1 MIHVLAAVI
10 CINDRFLIATRPN
23 GTHLAGKWEFPGGKI
38 EPYETAGD
46 GLKREIKE
54 ELGVAVIVMDK
65 MFSTIHSYSEKTV
78 CLDFYRAL
86 PEDMNNFNPKPLDGQ
101 ELAWVKKSDMKS
113 YDFAEADKGIIEF
126 LMQVTN

>member
-10 CINDRFLIATRPN
+10 CLDGRFLVATRPD

-38 EPYETAGD
+38 EVDETAGE
-46 GLKREIKE
+46 GLKREIEE
-54 ELGVAVIVMDK
+54 ELGVFVIVLDK
-65 MFSTIHSYSEKTV
+65 MFSTIHSYSEKTI

-86 PEDMNNFNPKPLDGQ
+86 PKDMNNFNPKPLDGQ
-101 ELAWVKKSDMKS
+101 ELAWVRREDLPS

-126 LMQVTN
+126 LAQVES